1 MLFNLDGQRITHVV
15 KQLNVDA
22 NEVEELLIDLI
33 LEGKIDGKIDQV
45 NMRLELDKQCV
56 FSCGCACVPSNFLT
70 AKVSRGGD
78 TQPLINGLG
87 HSVEFMGPL
96 WERRQ

>member
-1 MLFNLDGQRITHVV
+1 LLTTL

-45 NMRLELDKQCV
+45 NMRLELDKQCAL
-56 FSCGCACVPSNFLT
+56 FSVAAPYIF
-70 AKVSRGGD
+70 
-78 TQPLINGLG
+78 
-87 HSVEFMGPL
+87 
-96 WERRQ
+96 